1 MDFSIF
7 IDFDACVWG
16 GGMGEGVRVFE
27 VEDHV

>member
-7 IDFDACVWG
+7 INFDVCVW